1 MNFFHYLG
9 ILLFLATTLIN
20 RFWKRIPD
28 QIYIP
33 LAVGEILLFVI
44 GFVIV

>member
-1 MNFFHYLG
+1 MNLFHYLG

-28 QIYIP
+28 CIYIP
-33 LAVGEILLFVI
+33 LAVVEILLFVV
-44 GFVIV
+44 GFVIP

>member
-1 MNFFHYLG
+1 MNLFHYLG

-28 QIYIP
+28 RIYIP
-33 LAVGEILLFVI
+33 LTVVEILLFVV
-44 GFVIV
+44 GFVIP